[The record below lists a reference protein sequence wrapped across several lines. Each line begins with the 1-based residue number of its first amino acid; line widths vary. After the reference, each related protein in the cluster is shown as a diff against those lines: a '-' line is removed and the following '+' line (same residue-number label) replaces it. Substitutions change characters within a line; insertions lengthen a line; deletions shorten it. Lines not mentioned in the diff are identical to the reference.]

1 MMAVFTDEALKKAV
15 NNTLNTAF
23 DLPSDVKGA
32 FVVAVRS
39 DGIHSAVAARINGV
53 WQIQGAMS
61 FHPVTHGLDY
71 GVSVKATWK

>member
-1 MMAVFTDEALKKAV
+1 MAVFSEEALKEAV
-15 NNTLNTAF
+15 NHTLNTAF
-23 DLPSDVKGA
+23 DLPADSNGA

-53 WQIQGAMS
+53 WQIQGAMA

>member
-1 MMAVFTDEALKKAV
+1 MAVFSEDALKKAV
-15 NNTLNTAF
+15 NDTLNTAF
-23 DLPSDVKGA
+23 YLPSDAKGA

-53 WQIQGAMS
+53 WQIQGAMA

-71 GVSVKATWK
+71 GVSVKAIWK